1 MGRYVAL
8 LRGINVGGRNMIKM
22 AELKA
27 CFEKHGFRD
36 VATYIQSGNVLFSSA
51 RAADRQLSRE
61 IEQLLTT
68 TFAYEASVVL
78 RTRPQLEQIVRRA
91 PRDFGANPAKYR
103 YDVLFL
109 KSPLTASVAVKTVPV
124 KPGVDRA
131 HAGSGVLYYSRLV
144 SAAAQSR
151 LSRLVSLPIYQQLT
165 VRNWNTTTKL
175 LELMAD

>member
-1 MGRYVAL
+1 LV
-8 LRGINVGGRNMIKM
+8 
-22 AELKA
+22 
-27 CFEKHGFRD
+27 
-36 VATYIQSGNVLFSSA
+36 
-51 RAADRQLSRE
+51 RE

-109 KSPLTASVAVKTVPV
+109 KPPLTASAAVKIVPV

-131 HAGSGVLYYSRLV
+131 HAGTGVLYYSRLV
-144 SAAAQSR
+144 SLAAQSR
-151 LSRLVSLPIYQQLT
+151 LSKLVSLPIYQQLT